1 MMHVDAKAEHAVVLD
16 GMLDVTS
23 WLEGASVLMF
33 LIIVGSIVFAE
44 SGLLVG
50 FFLPGDTLL
59 FTVGFFAAQGHV
71 PLALALIVIF
81 VCAAVGDNVGYT
93 IGRKLGRR
101 LFKKQDGIVFRQSYV
116 QRAEQFYEK
125 HGGKTIILA
134 RFIPVVRTFAPMV
147 AGVGKMERPKF
158 VFYNILGA
166 GIWTVGIVLA
176 GYWLGS
182 LIDPHVMERFILL
195 IITLAVT
202 ISFGPMVWHII
213 GDAETRRRLRDRLA
227 TILRRAARN
236 IDPDTKE

>member
-1 MMHVDAKAEHAVVLD
+1 MAGTAAVVCLN
-16 GMLDVTS
+16 GMLDVTGL
-23 WLEGASVLMF
+23 LEGASVLMF

-44 SGLLVG
+44 SGLLAG

-81 VCAAVGDNVGYT
+81 VCAVVGDNVGYT
-93 IGRKLGRR
+93 IGRKLGPR
-101 LFKKQDGIVFRQSYV
+101 LFKKKDGIVFRQSYV

-134 RFIPVVRTFAPMV
+134 RFVPVVRTFAPMV
-147 AGVGKMERPKF
+147 AGVGKMQRQRF

-166 GIWTVGIVLA
+166 GIWTFGVVLA

-182 LIDPHVMERFILL
+182 LIDPHVMEKFLL
-195 IITLAVT
+195 LAIAIAVT
-202 ISFGPMVWHII
+202 ISFGPMLWHVL

-227 TILRRAARN
+227 TILRRTARN

>member
-1 MMHVDAKAEHAVVLD
+1 M
-16 GMLDVTS
+16 
-23 WLEGASVLMF
+23 
-33 LIIVGSIVFAE
+33 
-44 SGLLVG
+44 
-50 FFLPGDTLL
+50 
-59 FTVGFFAAQGHV
+59 

-101 LFKKQDGIVFRQSYV
+101 LFRKQDGIVFRQSYV

-134 RFIPVVRTFAPMV
+134 RFVPVVRTFAPMV

>member
-1 MMHVDAKAEHAVVLD
+1 
-16 GMLDVTS
+16 MLDVTS

-44 SGLLVG
+44 SGLLAG

-81 VCAAVGDNVGYT
+81 VCAVVGDNVGYT
-93 IGRKLGRR
+93 IGRKLGPR
-101 LFKKQDGIVFRQSYV
+101 LFKKKDGIVFRQSYV

-134 RFIPVVRTFAPMV
+134 RFVPVVRTFAPMV
-147 AGVGKMERPKF
+147 AGVGKMQRQRF

-166 GIWTVGIVLA
+166 GIWTFGVVLA

-182 LIDPHVMERFILL
+182 LIDPQLMEKFLL
-195 IITLAVT
+195 LVIALAVG
-202 ISFGPMVWHII
+202 ISFGPMLWHII

-227 TILRRAARN
+227 TILRRTARN